1 DQAEVVISR
10 LIARKDDDAD
20 EAGAGNWAEEPLR
33 HRYLLEPVD
42 ANARVALSVDPS
54 DRSQPRVQAQVELGT
69 ISCQLE
75 HFQLQGA
82 MCLAASVAR
91 YGEVGKYFKH
101 R

>member
-1 DQAEVVISR
+1 
-10 LIARKDDDAD
+10 
-20 EAGAGNWAEEPLR
+20 
-33 HRYLLEPVD
+33 LEPVD

-82 MCLAASVAR
+82 MCLGASVAR

-101 R
+101 RPEVPVLEDPAAWWRFAFAVVVD